1 MDRKVLRILKLAAR
15 VGALRGFE
23 PMHAELVDTE
33 DLVAFAREA
42 SIAGTVMVKNDG
54 ILPLNLDEDT
64 KVAVIG
70 HNARFA
76 RTQGGGSATVIP
88 ERVVTPL
95 EGIQEVFG
103 SDNVTYS
110 AGAIVQEGINEL
122 PLEHITNPHTGKP
135 GMRVEF
141 VGPDGQVL
149 FAEDR
154 LSTSLVWFGG
164 DAPISSASKIR
175 FHTEYAPEETGTI
188 HLGFSSVGH
197 GRIFAD
203 GELLREATVDP
214 VGTDLGAALLAPP
227 GVSAPV
233 TVKQG
238 VPIEILIEITPR
250 SNAELSNTL
259 GVTIGL
265 ESKDTDPDEL
275 IREATEAARAA
286 NVAIVVVGTNSKV
299 ESEGYDRTSLAL
311 PGMQDRLVSE
321 VAAANPRTV
330 VLVNAGSPVLMP
342 WRNDVAA
349 TLIGFFGGQEFGHA
363 FGDILK
369 GVAEP
374 GGRLPT
380 TWPAYEED
388 VPVINVTPESD
399 GTLTYDEGIHIGYR
413 AWLKAG
419 AEPAYEFGF
428 GLGYTEWTLD
438 SLEMPEN
445 LTAGEVS
452 SINITVT
459 NVGSRAGKSVVQVY
473 AGKPDSAVDR
483 PVRWLVA
490 SAPVWADAGETVNLA
505 VKLPTRLLAYWE
517 DRWVY
522 ESGEYI
528 LHVGTSVTKLALHA
542 KVDLVAA

>member
-1 MDRKVLRILKLAAR
+1 M
-15 VGALRGFE
+15 
-23 PMHAELVDTE
+23 
-33 DLVAFAREA
+33 
-42 SIAGTVMVKNDG
+42 
-54 ILPLNLDEDT
+54 
-64 KVAVIG
+64 
-70 HNARFA
+70 
-76 RTQGGGSATVIP
+76 
-88 ERVVTPL
+88 TPL

-110 AGAIVQEGINEL
+110 AGAIVQDGINEL
-122 PLEHITNPHTGKP
+122 PLEHITHPHTGKP

-227 GVSAPV
+227 GVSAPE

-238 VPIEILIEITPR
+238 ILLEILIEITPR

-265 ESKDTDPDEL
+265 EPKDTDPDEL

-363 FGDILK
+363 FADILK

-380 TWPAYEED
+380 TWPANEED

-399 GTLTYDEGIHIGYR
+399 GTLTYNEGIHIGYR

-428 GLGYTEWTLD
+428 GLGYTDWTLD
-438 SLEMPEN
+438 SLEIPEN

-452 SINITVT
+452 SISITVT
-459 NVGSRAGKSVVQVY
+459 NVGSRAGKTVVQVY
-473 AGKPDSAVDR
+473 AEKPDSAVDR

-490 SAPVWADAGETVNLA
+490 SAPVWADAGETVNLT

-542 KVDLVAA
+542 KVDLVAG